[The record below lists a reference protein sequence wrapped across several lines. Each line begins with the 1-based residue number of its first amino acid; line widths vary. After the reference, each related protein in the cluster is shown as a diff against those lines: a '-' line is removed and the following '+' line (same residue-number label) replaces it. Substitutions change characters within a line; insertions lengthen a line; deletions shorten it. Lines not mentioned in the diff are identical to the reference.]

1 MLTIILL
8 SAILIV
14 SITINVLLY
23 KALKNQLNKI
33 NLYENWIVEYDSWTD
48 NVRNIISSTYLKMKI
63 VDEKGLFFKDDD
75 VGFVFTE
82 LLALLKKLNDRVEK

>member
-8 SAILIV
+8 SVLLII

-33 NLYENWIVEYDSWTD
+33 KFYESLVLEYDSWVD
-48 NVRNIISSTYLKMKI
+48 NVRNLIRSIYLKMKR
-63 VDEKGLFFKDDD
+63 VDDKGLFFKDDD
-75 VGFVFTE
+75 VGFIFTE
-82 LLALLKKLNDRVEK
+82 LLTLLKKLNDRVEK

>member
-1 MLTIILL
+1 MLLAILL
-8 SAILIV
+8 IVILIV
-14 SITINVLLY
+14 SVTINVLLY

-33 NLYENWIVEYDSWTD
+33 NLYEVWIGEYDSWCD
-48 NVRNIISSTYLKMKI
+48 DVRNMVRSTYLKMKT

-82 LLALLKKLNDRVEK
+82 MLFLLKKLNDKIEK